1 MECVNFF
8 LEILFVSVLFYLL
21 FFFLLMLILRWL
33 GGGMNVSP
41 CSFKDVSA
49 ITVNFHSIFE
59 SQNSESLFKVYVI
72 LISVCL
78 FFVGFFFHML
88 CMSFDLIKLGYL
100 VKQWKY

>member
-8 LEILFVSVLFYLL
+8 LEILFVSVLFYL

-49 ITVNFHSIFE
+49 ITVNFHRIFE
-59 SQNSESLFKVYVI
+59 SQNSESLFNGYVI
-72 LISVCL
+72 LVSVCL
-78 FFVGFFFHML
+78 FFVVFFLHML
-88 CMSFDLIKLGYL
+88 CMSLDLIKLGYL

>member
-1 MECVNFF
+1 MECVKKIFLKYCLFWCFF
-8 LEILFVSVLFYLL
+8 ICC
-21 FFFLLMLILRWL
+21 FFFI
-33 GGGMNVSP
+33 NVNFAMVGWGNECFP

-72 LISVCL
+72 LVSVCL

-88 CMSFDLIKLGYL
+88 CMIF
-100 VKQWKY
+100 

>member
-21 FFFLLMLILRWL
+21 FFFI
-33 GGGMNVSP
+33 NVNFAMVGWGNECFP

-72 LISVCL
+72 LVSVCL

-100 VKQWKY
+100 VEQWKY